1 MLSDFS
7 TSVEEDFEVFDTAFC
22 TAEAIF
28 FMSFLND
35 ARSVR
40 FAAWGI
46 VGIVCAAPAIVDIIE
61 VVLLA

>member
-7 TSVEEDFEVFDTAFC
+7 AFAEDDVEDLGMTFC
-22 TAEAIF
+22 TTEAIF

-35 ARSVR
+35 ARSAR
-40 FAAWGI
+40 FGACGI
-46 VGIVCAAPAIVDIIE
+46 IGIVCAAPAIVVVK